1 MPRMLRQFLQEDGRD
16 SQNRQCRRWQ
26 VCSGRGT
33 QHRMTAIVGSV
44 GGGFLGIGPPSP
56 AVVNP
61 NQVTKEDNAESRSIG
76 KGKDSRFRCGS

>member
-1 MPRMLRQFLQEDGRD
+1 
-16 SQNRQCRRWQ
+16 
-26 VCSGRGT
+26 
-33 QHRMTAIVGSV
+33 MTAIVGSV

-61 NQVTKEDNAESRSIG
+61 NQVTKEDNDESRSIG